1 MNLDISIK
9 MFKAGNNQSNVDKD
23 DFVNSFMRIF

>member
-1 MNLDISIK
+1 MNLDVSNK
-9 MFKAGNNQSNVDKD
+9 MLKAGNNQSNVDKD